1 MSMIGT
7 VVVDELL
14 SDKHE
19 LAKMLAKT
27 STPMIATRASAPFNI
42 VACNSKWR
50 ALCGY
55 GKEAVGMPPTILQGE
70 MTGAAFCLRTSVFDP
85 ERTFF
90 PMLPRP
96 DLFADMKKAAKFR
109 RDLVGS
115 GAARTT
121 LVNYTKDGTAF
132 AHAIRAEKVVIGGAE
147 YFLTEGDQVSDV
159 NVTRAILRERR
170 LSVDEQGVFNAVAIL
185 LTYVVIVALAP
196 ALQASSKW
204 STGSAID
211 LVPVAACTLTAIAVG
226 FFVTAVAEPAYDPPH
241 SEEPNHLGMVA
252 VATLLGLFVAS
263 AQRPYVDALAVAA
276 VVATRIIISSG
287 ADSAAASSAKET
299 TTGSAAAK
307 VVAEHMAEV
316 VLSWGVGVAI
326 SVALVTLSAHAVEVA
341 NSEPAEMPLL
351 APLFPLLSDGLE
363 LGHIYMW

>member
-1 MSMIGT
+1 VDWARFSSMSMIGT

-14 SDKHE
+14 SDKHA
-19 LAKMLAKT
+19 LAKLLSER
-27 STPMIATRASAPFNI
+27 STPMIATRASAPYNI
-42 VACNSKWR
+42 VACNGKWQ

-70 MTGAAFCLRTSVFDP
+70 MT
-85 ERTFF
+85 
-90 PMLPRP
+90 
-96 DLFADMKKAAKFR
+96 DMKKAAKFR

-132 AHAIRAEKVVIGGAE
+132 AHAIRAEKVIIGDTW
-147 YFLTEGDQVSDV
+147 YFLTEGDQVSDI
-159 NVTRAILRERR
+159 NVTRAILKERR
-170 LSVDEQGVFNAVAIL
+170 LSIDEQGVFNAVAIL

-204 STGSAID
+204 SADGPID
-211 LVPVAACTLTAIAVG
+211 LVPIAACTLTAVAVG
-226 FFVTAVAEPAYDPPH
+226 FFVTAVAEPAYNPPH

-252 VATLLGLFVAS
+252 LITLLGLLMVS
-263 AQRPYVDALAVAA
+263 TQWVYVDTLAVAA
-276 VVATRIIISSG
+276 VVAARVIVSSG
-287 ADSAAASSAKET
+287 TGSAAAVSAKET
-299 TTGSAAAK
+299 TGATTSTGSATVHA
-307 VVAEHMAEV
+307 VAEHMGEV
-316 VLSWGVGVAI
+316 MLSWGAGMAI
-326 SVALVTLSAHAVEVA
+326 SVALVTLSAHAAEA
-341 NSEPAEMPLL
+341 AKHEPADSPLL